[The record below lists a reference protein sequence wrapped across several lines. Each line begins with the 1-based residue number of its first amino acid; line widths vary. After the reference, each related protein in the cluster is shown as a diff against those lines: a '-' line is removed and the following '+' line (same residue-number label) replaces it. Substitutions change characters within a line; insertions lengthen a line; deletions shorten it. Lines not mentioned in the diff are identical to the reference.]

1 MALWDKPEPS
11 TGTVT
16 SASTSSP
23 QATTTT
29 PSTPPVQDIASR
41 AAPKERT
48 DMKESLIAP
57 GLTIEGKINGKG
69 HVRVAGKFKGDIQV
83 EGNLHIDAD
92 AKVEGQVKANEVVIS
107 GELQGNIESAKHVE
121 LRQGG
126 AINGDV
132 KAGSLT
138 VAAGARMRG
147 NMDFGFDESTR
158 SRSDA
163 TVTHVADRRRASKAV

>member
-1 MALWDKPEPS
+1 
-11 TGTVT
+11 
-16 SASTSSP
+16 
-23 QATTTT
+23 
-29 PSTPPVQDIASR
+29 
-41 AAPKERT
+41 
-48 DMKESLIAP
+48 MKESLIAP

-83 EGNLHIDAD
+83 DGNLHIDAD
-92 AKVEGQVKANEVVIS
+92 AKVEGQVKANEVIIS

-138 VAAGARMRG
+138 VATGARMRG
-147 NMDFGFDESTR
+147 SMDFGFDESTTTR
-158 SRSDA
+158 SRPDA
-163 TVTHVADRRRASKAV
+163 TVTSVAERSRESKAV